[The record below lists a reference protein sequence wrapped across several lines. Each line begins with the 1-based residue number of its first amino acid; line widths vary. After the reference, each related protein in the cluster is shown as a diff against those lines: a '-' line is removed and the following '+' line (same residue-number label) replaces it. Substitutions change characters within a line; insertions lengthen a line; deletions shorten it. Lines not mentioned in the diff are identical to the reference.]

1 MSSESA
7 QPAGITAA
15 LAAAPSAPSGLTR
28 KTMWAILGVALAAT
42 AGCAGP
48 VWLLPK
54 AAQAEE
60 RQ

>member
-7 QPAGITAA
+7 QLAHIAAA
-15 LAAAPSAPSGLTR
+15 LAAAPSAPFGLTR
-28 KTMWAILGVALAAT
+28 KTMWAILGVVLAVT
-42 AGCAGP
+42 GGCVGL
-48 VWLLPK
+48 VWLLPE